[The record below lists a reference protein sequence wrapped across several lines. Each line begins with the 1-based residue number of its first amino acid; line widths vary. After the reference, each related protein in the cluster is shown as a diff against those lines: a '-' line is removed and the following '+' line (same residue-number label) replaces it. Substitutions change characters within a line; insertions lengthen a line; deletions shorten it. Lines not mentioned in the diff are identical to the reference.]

1 MRCAEARAQGMAGTA
16 VQHRVPTA
24 CSKTMARFRNA
35 QLREL
40 AGPSVHALRAL
51 RIRPQGHHLRGD
63 GEFRF
68 KDRSLEGR

>member
-24 CSKTMARFRNA
+24 CSKTVARFRNA

-40 AGPSVHALRAL
+40 AGPSVHALR
-51 RIRPQGHHLRGD
+51 RKPQDHHLWGD